1 MGLLHSRSTGAPAPR
16 PVNHPPPVPGCSSGQ
31 PRNVGRVSALQAP
44 AGLIGI
50 DTPPPGSSP
59 TSSPESGVPP
69 ADGVHGGGGLTSEQ
83 SALARRRLRLG
94 ITNVGFWVITAVAG
108 LVELTT
114 PGSGLAAIHPWAIAL
129 GVLGVQAVFD
139 GLGGWILMPPPARE
153 CSTFLRRWIRGVAVH
168 SLVLVG
174 IGSLGALSLRWTGG
188 FGAGL
193 AVSMFGLAFGRGFL
207 HRTIIRA
214 PLRPEIRDG
223 GAAVLFQAVDDP
235 AFTGGIIGLGR
246 RAEVLLPE
254 SWRERLPRPELEVEL
269 FRRRWQ
275 IGQALHLRAF
285 LMLLFWNLAGSL
297 LGTIAFDLTAR
308 PTDLALIGHACW
320 MTLWTFISL
329 LVLPALS
336 RAVVLAADRGA
347 AESDLDAG
355 SWIRRFP
362 GITGEDGN
370 PRAVLQNIFYP
381 IPAAR
386 IRLRSLAHPH
396 SRFVAGNLARNNLY
410 YSWAAFTPLGR
421 AVHCNVGRPALWVFP
436 PSA

>member
-1 MGLLHSRSTGAPAPR
+1 M
-16 PVNHPPPVPGCSSGQ
+16 
-31 PRNVGRVSALQAP
+31 
-44 AGLIGI
+44 
-50 DTPPPGSSP
+50 
-59 TSSPESGVPP
+59 PP
-69 ADGVHGGGGLTSEQ
+69 ADGVHGGGELTSEQ
-83 SALARRRLRLG
+83 SSLARRRLRLG

-108 LVELTT
+108 LVVLRTQRD
-114 PGSGLAAIHPWAIAL
+114 GLAAVHPWAIAL

-139 GLGGWILMPPPARE
+139 AVGGWILMPPPRRRR
-153 CSTFLRRWIRGVAVH
+153 STFLRRWIRGVAVH

-188 FGAGL
+188 FGMGL
-193 AVSMFGLAFGRGFL
+193 AVSMLGMAFGRGFL
-207 HRTIIRA
+207 HRAIVGA
-214 PLRPEIRDG
+214 PLRPGNCTG

-285 LMLLFWNLAGSL
+285 LMLLLWNLAGSL
-297 LGTIAFDLTAR
+297 LGTMAFGLAAL
-308 PTDLALIGHACW
+308 PTGLALIGLACW

-347 AESDLDAG
+347 AAAGLDAG
-355 SWIRRFP
+355 TWIRRFP
-362 GITGEDGN
+362 GIIGEDGN

-386 IRLRSLAHPH
+386 IRLRSLARPH
-396 SRFVAGNLARNNLY
+396 TGFVAGNLARNNLY